1 MKMKAIIIEDEHLA
15 AQQLQRLLGELS
27 PDIEIV
33 AVHTSVKEAKRWLL
47 HAPEPDLVFADIQLN
62 DGLSFEIF
70 QQFNLTCPV
79 IFITAY
85 NEYALRAFKANG
97 IDYLLKPVQ
106 EDELLGALAKINRM
120 SHTSNAVHLMAQSFD
135 QLKTNQPEFLY
146 RKIFLVN
153 QRNNSIPVPVSEVA
167 LFTLDTIIYLLRTDG
182 QRFSTD
188 FETLDAVEQVLDP
201 IRFFRANRKAII
213 NLDSIDSYR
222 SDTSGKIF
230 VRIKKPYDIETDISR
245 EKAPLFRRW
254 IDR

>member
-1 MKMKAIIIEDEHLA
+1 MKVIIFEDEHHA
-15 AQQLQRLLGELS
+15 AQQLQRLLGELT
-27 PDIEIV
+27 PEMEIV
-33 AVHTSVKEAKRWLL
+33 SILTSVKEAKKWLL
-47 HAPEPDLVFADIQLN
+47 HHPAPDLIFADIQLN

-70 QQFNLTCPV
+70 QQYNLTCPV

-106 EDELLGALAKINRM
+106 EDELLGALAKVKRIKPDVNQ
-120 SHTSNAVHLMAQSFD
+120 TQLVAQSFD
-135 QLKTNQPEFLY
+135 QIKSNQPGFLY

-153 QRNNSIPVPVSEVA
+153 QRNNSIPVPVSEVS
-167 LFTLDTIIYLLRTDG
+167 LFTLETIIYLLRNDG

-201 IRFFRANRKAII
+201 VCFFRANRKAII
-213 NLDSIDSYR
+213 SLDAIDSYR
-222 SDTSGKIF
+222 SDASGKIF
-230 VRIKKPYDIETDISR
+230 VRLKKPHDIETDISR